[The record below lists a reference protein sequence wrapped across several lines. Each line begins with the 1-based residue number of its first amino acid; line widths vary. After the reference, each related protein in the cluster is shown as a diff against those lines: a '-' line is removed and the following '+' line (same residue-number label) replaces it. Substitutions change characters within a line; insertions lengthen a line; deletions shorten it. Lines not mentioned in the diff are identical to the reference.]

1 MGYNVQAYAVDLEKL
16 RALVGS
22 RDDAFIGALCDKYDR
37 ELGGVDDIDASEPS
51 ARDAVAAL
59 VRAQMQDGEVN
70 FKYGYALELA
80 CRELGEWLPNQH
92 WSAMHGEWFDAVDD
106 AFADLGGK
114 SKLCSDVF
122 WSGPPV
128 DLPFI
133 DDFPAIGT
141 VPTDRVGPLRDEL
154 EAVCAKARPS
164 QETSS
169 LRELLEWLRVAQR
182 DGRGLVTFYY

>member
-16 RALVGS
+16 RGLVGS
-22 RDDAFIGALCDKYDR
+22 NDEALIGAICDKYDR
-37 ELGGVDDIDASEPS
+37 ELSGIDDIDGTEPS
-51 ARDAVAAL
+51 ARAAVAAL
-59 VRAQMQDGEVN
+59 IQARMDDGEVN
-70 FKYGYALELA
+70 FKYGYALELV
-80 CRELGEWLPNQH
+80 CRELGQWLPNQH
-92 WSAMHGEWFDAVDD
+92 WSAMHGEWFDSVDD

-141 VPTDRVGPLRDEL
+141 VPADRVAPLLGEL
-154 EAVCAKARPS
+154 EAALAKARPS

-169 LRELLEWLRVAQR
+169 LRELCEWLRVAQR
-182 DGRGLVTFYY
+182 EGGGVVTFYY